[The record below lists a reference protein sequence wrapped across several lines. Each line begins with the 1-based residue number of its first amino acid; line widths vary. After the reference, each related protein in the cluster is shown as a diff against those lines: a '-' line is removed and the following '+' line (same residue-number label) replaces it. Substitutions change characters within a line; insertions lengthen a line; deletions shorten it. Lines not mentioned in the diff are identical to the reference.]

1 MRTSFSTPFIFHGDL
16 NEDTMSSSSL
26 VSKKPVEKTTTPQPP
41 VAVPQPHSVAP
52 PPPVTQRYSL
62 APPPPV
68 TQATQTHMMYEPAP
82 PVAPSYTT
90 YEPAGQ
96 FHPVAGGDESLLK
109 EVREIKDVVCRLCNV
124 VVVCGVSLIVLV
136 AILILGKRK

>member
-1 MRTSFSTPFIFHGDL
+1 MRTSFSTPFIFDGNF

-26 VSKKPVEKTTTPQPP
+26 VVMKPVEKTTTPQPS

-52 PPPVTQRYSL
+52 PPLVTPPDSV

-68 TQATQTHMMYEPAP
+68 TQITRPHMIYEPAP
-82 PVAPSYTT
+82 PMAPSYTA

-96 FHPVAGGDESLLK
+96 FYPVAGGDESLLK
-109 EVREIKDVVCRLCNV
+109 EVKEIKDVVCRLCNV